1 MPLNPLYVLDC
12 PGLQCAQAVRQL
24 RFQAQLLLDEA
35 TSEQRGRFGELLL
48 LLTTLQS
55 VAWQMVEQLQLMRL
69 LGKANVDSLLMEML
83 LGEEAARG
91 SESLHVTGKN
101 ICHDLILLNVF
112 LTHNPG
118 TNTIHFI

>member
-1 MPLNPLYVLDC
+1 MSLNPRYVLDC

-69 LGKANVDSLLMEML
+69 LGKANVDCLLMEML

-91 SESLHVTGKN
+91 SEALHVS
-101 ICHDLILLNVF
+101 
-112 LTHNPG
+112 G
-118 TNTIHFI
+118 TKI